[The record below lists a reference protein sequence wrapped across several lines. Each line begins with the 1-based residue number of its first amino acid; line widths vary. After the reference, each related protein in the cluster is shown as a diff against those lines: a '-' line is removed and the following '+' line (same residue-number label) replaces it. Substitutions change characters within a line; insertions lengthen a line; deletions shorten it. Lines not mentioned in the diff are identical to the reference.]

1 MEISN
6 KELVLKEISMII
18 KLDRQ
23 YDLSNPEIAK
33 KTYIFIKQKN
43 VFKTPAGAR
52 LIQRLER
59 NSTGAV
65 VKDTCIFCGKNPGN
79 NKLLCD
85 TCVNKY
91 SVTEKTK
98 TEEHKAVPKKKKASK
113 GKKIA
118 VLIILGVVVLGGLS
132 YIAGLGEDTDSPG
145 DKITQENNENIT
157 GEQRAQVIV
166 KNIFPEDDGWS
177 VRFGGTKNMPIGA
190 METPIGK
197 STYYQ
202 QTLVESSQ
210 DPNLIQEFYSVQVTC
225 WVFTVQ
231 KNGPDTVQSGIV
243 TISPDGKIFCQGQFE
258 GFPSTELNFRIE

>member
-1 MEISN
+1 ME
-6 KELVLKEISMII
+6 
-18 KLDRQ
+18 
-23 YDLSNPEIAK
+23 
-33 KTYIFIKQKN
+33 N
-43 VFKTPAGAR
+43 VF
-52 LIQRLER
+52 
-59 NSTGAV
+59 
-65 VKDTCIFCGKNPGN
+65 
-79 NKLLCD
+79 
-85 TCVNKY
+85 
-91 SVTEKTK
+91 
-98 TEEHKAVPKKKKASK
+98 PK
-113 GKKIA
+113 
-118 VLIILGVVVLGGLS
+118 
-132 YIAGLGEDTDSPG
+132 
-145 DKITQENNENIT
+145 
-157 GEQRAQVIV
+157 
-166 KNIFPEDDGWS
+166 DDGWS